1 MRNILVDWFKS
12 SETDK
17 VSKLA
22 CADVSKGGTME
33 DHEKN
38 SSFRQKQQ
46 GSSSS
51 DITPEQLQRMELL
64 KLQKEL
70 QRRERERAAWREA
83 SMPRNV
89 FSDSPNQIPRDVD
102 EAGKP
107 MNSESEFFNKL
118 RRGKFLE

>member
-1 MRNILVDWFKS
+1 MS
-12 SETDK
+12 
-17 VSKLA
+17 
-22 CADVSKGGTME
+22 

-38 SSFRQKQQ
+38 AAYRQKQQ

-51 DITPEQLQRMELL
+51 AITPDQLRRMELL

-89 FSDSPNQIPRDVD
+89 FTD
-102 EAGKP
+102 ETRKGMPGAKGSGKTGS
-107 MNSESEFFNKL
+107 NESEFFNKL
-118 RRGKFLE
+118 RLGKFLE

>member
-1 MRNILVDWFKS
+1 M
-12 SETDK
+12 
-17 VSKLA
+17 A
-22 CADVSKGGTME
+22 

-89 FSDSPNQIPRDVD
+89 FSDSANQIPPDLD
-102 EAGKP
+102 GGEKP
-107 MNSESEFFNKL
+107 TNSESEFFNKL
-118 RRGKFLE
+118 RLGKFLE